1 MYLRPDEVARE
12 LENSVFE
19 RDTITR
25 QSYGY
30 RKGHHY
36 VYVNRE
42 ARLGRTALVVHP
54 SLRDKSSLFADPTS
68 PVRASVSYQAFPPD
82 PEGQPD
88 SHYGIPH
95 GFSSRAPLARY
106 LQKMFN

>member
-1 MYLRPDEVARE
+1 MFLKPDEVARE
-12 LENSVFE
+12 LENSGFE
-19 RDTITR
+19 RDYIT
-25 QSYGY
+25 QQCYGY

-42 ARLGRTALVVHP
+42 AKLGRTALVVHP
-54 SLRDKSSLFADPTS
+54 SLRDKSSLFNAPAS
-68 PVRASVSYQAFPPD
+68 PARSSESYQAFPAD
-82 PEGQPD
+82 PHGKPN

-95 GFSSRAPLARY
+95 GFCSRASLNHY

>member
-12 LENSVFE
+12 LENSGFE
-19 RDTITR
+19 RDYISR
-25 QSYGY
+25 QCYGY

-42 ARLGRTALVVHP
+42 AKLGRTALVVHP
-54 SLRDKSSLFADPTS
+54 SLRDKSSLFAAPTS
-68 PVRASVSYQAFPPD
+68 PIRSSGYYQAFPAD
-82 PEGQPD
+82 PHGAPD

-95 GFSSRAPLARY
+95 GFSSRASLSHY

>member
-1 MYLRPDEVARE
+1 MYLKPDEVARE
-12 LENSVFE
+12 LENSGFE
-19 RDTITR
+19 RDVMTR

-42 ARLGRTALVVHP
+42 AKLGRTALVVHP
-54 SLRDKSSLFADPTS
+54 ELRDKSSLFAEPTS
-68 PVRASVSYQAFPPD
+68 PVRTSESYQAFPVH
-82 PEGQPD
+82 PEGTAGI
-88 SHYGIPH
+88 HYGIPH
-95 GFSSRAPLARY
+95 GFSSRASLTRY

>member
-1 MYLRPDEVARE
+1 MYLRPDEVASV
-12 LENSVFE
+12 LENSGFE
-19 RDTITR
+19 RDIMTR

-54 SLRDKSSLFADPTS
+54 NLRDKSIRFANPTS
-68 PVRASVSYQAFPPD
+68 PVRTCDSYQAFPPD
-82 PEGQPD
+82 PDGSAD

-95 GFSSRAPLARY
+95 GFSSRASLAHY
-106 LQKMFN
+106 LHNMFN

>member
-1 MYLRPDEVARE
+1 MYLKPDEVARE
-12 LENSVFE
+12 LENSGFE
-19 RDTITR
+19 RDYITR
-25 QSYGY
+25 QCYGY

-42 ARLGRTALVVHP
+42 AKLGRTALVVHP
-54 SLRDKSSLFADPTS
+54 SLRDKSSLFAAPSS
-68 PVRASVSYQAFPPD
+68 PVRSSDSYSAFPAD
-82 PEGQPD
+82 PGGKPD

-95 GFSSRAPLARY
+95 GFTSRASLIRY